1 MDFATVHADLSARFR
16 DDCFHRDFS
25 IPIFRFRRDNRALFP
40 HFYKLFIVADPKRRT
55 RAKIKYRFR
64 TIRFPLR
71 VFTEKYVQPT
81 IEGERFVLVISE
93 ILQA

>member
-16 DDCFHRDFS
+16 DDRFYRDFS
-25 IPIFRFRRDNRALFP
+25 IPIFRFRRDDSALFS
-40 HFYKLFIVADPKRRT
+40 HFYKLFIVADTKRRA
-55 RAKIKYRFR
+55 RAKIEHRFR
-64 TIRFPLR
+64 TIRFSLR